1 MAPLLNGHPDLDELL
16 VVNLRTWRR
25 QLHRRSTWAEM
36 RDFFLGLERFAPD
49 LVLDLMGNHKAG
61 ALAALTLADR
71 RVGVARRFRRE
82 PSSAIWISES
92 VVPRGE
98 HGVDRALALLDA
110 VGLPHEP
117 ADFGGSKLLRREPAE
132 ALDKLASTEGQRLLI
147 QPGAGWGNKRY
158 PPESWGQVAI
168 LLQRDLGLRCW
179 VAAGPGEEVL
189 ADEVVAASDGS
200 AETLVAPTLAFLATF
215 LRRARLVMGGD
226 TGPIHLA
233 HALGTPV
240 LCLMGPTAPETNGP
254 YGDREAALWHPLP
267 CSFCHKRFDGS
278 KLCLTALHPGEVA
291 ERARLLLQ
299 RAAG

>member
-16 VVNLRTWRR
+16 VVNLRDWRR
-25 QLHRRSTWAEM
+25 QLHRRRTWVEM
-36 RDFFLGLERFAPD
+36 RDFFLALERFAPD

-92 VVPRGE
+92 VVPRGK
-98 HGVDRALALLDA
+98 HSVDRALALLDA
-110 VGLPHEP
+110 LGLPHEP
-117 ADFGGSKLLRREPAE
+117 ADFGGSKLLRQEPAE

-158 PPESWGQVAI
+158 PPESWGQVAN
-168 LLQRDLGLRCW
+168 LLQRDLGLRSW
-179 VAAGPGEEVL
+179 VATGPGEEGL

-200 AETLVAPTLAFLATF
+200 AEALVAPTLAFLATF

-226 TGPIHLA
+226 TGPVHLA

-254 YGDREAALWHPLP
+254 YGDREAALWHQLP

-278 KLCLTALHPGEVA
+278 KLCLTALQPGEVA
-291 ERARLLLQ
+291 ERTRLLLQ